1 MAASRNRSRPE
12 TTYAELAPRLQ
23 AIVAHNVRAPEALI
37 EDACQIAWSRWVTHR
52 DRVSPNSVLAW
63 LATTAIREALRLV
76 RAESRHVPL
85 SEGPEAGGTVI
96 NLPVRAPGPEQLV
109 EFRERLAEV
118 RRLPVRQQRV
128 LLMQGF
134 GYDYREI
141 ATQTGATRRAVER
154 NLLRARQGLE
164 RARRSE
170 PE

>member
-37 EDACQIAWSRWVTHR
+37 EDACQIAWSQWVTHR

-76 RAESRHVPL
+76 RLESRHVPL
-85 SEGPEAGGTVI
+85 TEEREAGAKVI
-96 NLPVRAPGPEQLV
+96 NLPVRGPGPEQLV

-118 RRLPVRQQRV
+118 RRLPVRQQRA
-128 LLMQGF
+128 LWMQSF

-141 ATQTGATRRAVER
+141 AAQTGATRRSVER
-154 NLLRARQGLE
+154 NLMRARRGLE
-164 RARRSE
+164 QVRRSE